1 MANATFLHCMKDSI
15 IHLFEGYEISKR
27 MMEALE
33 KKYDP
38 KPDTHIQQLL
48 DK

>member
-1 MANATFLHCMKDSI
+1 MKDNI
-15 IHLFEGYEISKR
+15 IHLFEGNGTKKR

-38 KPDTHIQQLL
+38 KPDTHIQLLL